1 MYRNCANVVCIRI
14 RREGV
19 GENEGEA
26 SNHWKKIR
34 VDRMLVEHF
43 LRSGFYNSA
52 IRLSEA
58 AKIEDLT
65 NISLFLVAKEVEE
78 ALARKDTSKC
88 LAWCHDNKSKMR
100 KMKSTLEFNVR
111 LQEYIELVKAGNK
124 LEAVRHAR
132 KHLCG
137 PGEDPGHLAMVQ
149 QAMALL
155 AFQPDT
161 AVTPYADLFR
171 EERWQ
176 QLIEQFRKEQGITP
190 REITDQ
196 EILERCVYVMINE
209 GAKILEEGIADRPLD
224 IDIVWIYGYGFPAY
238 RGGPMFWADQ
248 EGLDTILSAVKKYQD
263 TVGGEQWEPAALL
276 EKLVAEGRKF
286 ADL

>member
-1 MYRNCANVVCIRI
+1 MEKTETRKLAEEYLRLGGTRQVMIDDNKTFVRQWEHEPAEAERFWQTHIENLDAE
-14 RREGV
+14 RRKAGEDIPASWMDKLAEQGRLGQKTQAGVYKYEEG
-19 GENEGEA
+19 
-26 SNHWKKIR
+26 SRKPIP
-34 VDRMLVEHF
+34 DP
-43 LRSGFYNSA
+43 
-52 IRLSEA
+52 
-58 AKIEDLT
+58 
-65 NISLFLVAKEVEE
+65 EVE
-78 ALARKDTSKC
+78 
-88 LAWCHDNKSKMR
+88 
-100 KMKSTLEFNVR
+100 
-111 LQEYIELVKAGNK
+111 
-124 LEAVRHAR
+124 
-132 KHLCG
+132 
-137 PGEDPGHLAMVQ
+137 
-149 QAMALL
+149 
-155 AFQPDT
+155 
-161 AVTPYADLFR
+161 
-171 EERWQ
+171 

-190 REITDQ
+190 RELSDQ

>member
-1 MYRNCANVVCIRI
+1 AGEDIPASWMDKLAEQGRLGQKTQAGVYKYE
-14 RREGV
+14 EG
-19 GENEGEA
+19 
-26 SNHWKKIR
+26 SRKPIP
-34 VDRMLVEHF
+34 DP
-43 LRSGFYNSA
+43 
-52 IRLSEA
+52 
-58 AKIEDLT
+58 
-65 NISLFLVAKEVEE
+65 EVE
-78 ALARKDTSKC
+78 
-88 LAWCHDNKSKMR
+88 
-100 KMKSTLEFNVR
+100 
-111 LQEYIELVKAGNK
+111 
-124 LEAVRHAR
+124 
-132 KHLCG
+132 
-137 PGEDPGHLAMVQ
+137 
-149 QAMALL
+149 
-155 AFQPDT
+155 
-161 AVTPYADLFR
+161 
-171 EERWQ
+171 